1 MICAFQSCIL
11 AQSKEE
17 EEVAAIGCRT
27 KNGGGGGDFSSTFYT
42 GEREEVEK
50 LGAEESGTAGAR
62 TERLMEK
69 KKRRKR
75 RRRRRRGHLEKRK
88 KREEVSCISCR
99 PSLSGNEGGRKEGI
113 RDFLLL
119 IHYVFPIFLPLLSPP
134 SPLKPLQVEWGF
146 LPVRKEK
153 RSRGAILT
161 RRPTTF
167 TFPKRKK
174 KRKKASFF
182 PDPDCSFSS
191 CPFKVEWL

>member
-1 MICAFQSCIL
+1 MRLSSLFDESHLGPPRNDRRREGLICAFQSCIL
-11 AQSKEE
+11 ARSKEEEE

-50 LGAEESGTAGAR
+50 LGPEESGTAGAR

-69 KKRRKR
+69 KK
-75 RRRRRRGHLEKRK
+75 RRRRRGHLEKRK

-119 IHYVFPIFLPLLSPP
+119 IHYVFPIFLPLLFAPKPFQS
-134 SPLKPLQVEWGF
+134 PLQVEWGR
-146 LPVRKEK
+146 VCD
-153 RSRGAILT
+153 
-161 RRPTTF
+161 F
-167 TFPKRKK
+167 TP
-174 KRKKASFF
+174 
-182 PDPDCSFSS
+182 
-191 CPFKVEWL
+191 